1 MTQLPSSGALSS
13 CTLALCVAF
22 SVSCGGGDEK
32 DDEENVEDIT
42 ASSDGTV
49 TSEWS
54 GYCTATFTE
63 DFQVTNVFGEDTF
76 VAEGGEEYLVGR
88 ADASGDEADLL
99 FLTSVG
105 PEEFV
110 VPLGDGSPVELSCG
124 ELVETYY
131 AVFDD
136 VTVYETEDL
145 TSPLCE
151 LSKGQVASTDGGT
164 GYAIT
169 AINLN
174 GPSIYEVILGGF
186 SEQCGA
192 SRGYVG
198 VPEITVWGTDTWLVP
213 FHQVFAPV
221 E

>member
-1 MTQLPSSGALSS
+1 MIQLPSSGALSS
-13 CTLALCVAF
+13 CTVAF
-22 SVSCGGGDEK
+22 FLAFAISCGSGDE
-32 DDEENVEDIT
+32 DDEEEVEDVT

-63 DFQVTNVFGEDTF
+63 DFQITDVFGEDTF
-76 VAEGGEEYLVGR
+76 VAETGEEYLVNR
-88 ADASGDEADLL
+88 ASGDEADLL

-105 PEEFV
+105 PDDFT
-110 VPLGDGSPVELSCG
+110 VPLGDGSPIELSCG
-124 ELVETYY
+124 EMVETYY

-145 TSPLCE
+145 DTPLCE
-151 LSKGQVASTDGGT
+151 LSQGDVASTDGGT
-164 GYAIT
+164 GYAVT
-169 AINLN
+169 AINFN
-174 GPSIYEVILGGF
+174 GPSTYEVILGGF

-192 SRGYVG
+192 SRGYVS

-213 FHQVFAPV
+213 FSQLLAPV